1 MIEITKLP
9 ADDRRAL
16 FHNTAARTGLH
27 DAIIEK
33 DFWVCL
39 MLDFLFCRSP
49 WKNML
54 TFKGGTSLS
63 KGYHLINRFSE
74 DIDLILDWRVLGYCI
89 NEPWKKRSN
98 TKQEAFNKEANRRAE
113 IFLAETFCP
122 QVREGLSAELGR
134 SVNLYIDGEDKQTV
148 IFAYPNLFTDV
159 STLQVIRLEI
169 GALAA
174 WTPAELVNIVPYA
187 AEQYPQLFK
196 QKNTSVLTVTPERTF
211 WEKATILHHEANRPE
226 HISMP
231 KRYSRHYYDLYCMAR
246 SPVKEKAF
254 ARLDLL
260 HKVVDFKLKFY
271 PRAWAHYPEAVPSTI
286 KLRPPSHR
294 LITLQEDYTA
304 MQNMLYGEIPS
315 FKTIMEAIG
324 ELEKEIHAL

>member
-1 MIEITKLP
+1 MIEIAKLP

-16 FHNTAARTGLH
+16 FHNTASKTGLH

-33 DFWVCL
+33 DFWVC
-39 MLDFLFCRSP
+39 MTLDYLFHRSP
-49 WKNML
+49 WKNMI

-74 DIDLILDWRVLGYCI
+74 DIDLILDWRTLGYGI

-113 IFLAETFCP
+113 VFLAETFCP
-122 QVREGLSAELGR
+122 QIKEGLSTELGIP
-134 SVNLYIDGEDKQTV
+134 VTLYIDEEDKQTV
-148 IFAYPNLFTDV
+148 NFAYPNLFTDA
-159 STLQVIRLEI
+159 STLQIIRLEV
-169 GALAA
+169 GPLAA

-196 QKNTSVLTVTPERTF
+196 QKETSDLTVTPERTF

-246 SPVKEKAF
+246 SSVKEKAF
-254 ARLDLL
+254 ARLGLL
-260 HKVVDFKLKFY
+260 HKVVNFKLKFY

-304 MQNMLYGEIPS
+304 MHNMLYGEIPS
-315 FKTIMEAIG
+315 FKTMMKAIG
-324 ELEKEIHAL
+324 ELEKEIHEL